1 MSLGLVMSEK
11 QILKVRGAFRAVV
24 TLALLVLC
32 VAGFRLV
39 AAKMRVADQADRIQ
53 MQRNTLKNLRDSLK
67 GRPATSVAPKR
78 AYMNPV
84 AQLQT
89 DLQRSAA
96 LAHCTVSDFQASTD
110 YSPYLSVFT
119 LDTNHPNWQQV
130 SIHVTF
136 RGSLASTL
144 ATVESLGK
152 STVPIEPDSLE
163 ITRQSISQDGASEVL
178 LRLDF
183 RALVLAGGRP

>member
-11 QILKVRGAFRAVV
+11 QILRVRNAFKTVL
-24 TLALLVLC
+24 TMTLLVLC
-32 VAGFRLV
+32 VTGFRLV
-39 AAKMRVADQADRIQ
+39 AAKVRVADQADRIR
-53 MQRNTLKNLRDSLK
+53 MQRNTLKSLRESLK
-67 GRPATSVAPKR
+67 DRPATPAPK
-78 AYMNPV
+78 ATYANPV
-84 AQLQT
+84 ARLQT
-89 DLQRSAA
+89 DLQRAA
-96 LAHCTVSDFQASTD
+96 ASAHCTVSDFQSSTD

-136 RGSLASTL
+136 RGPLASTL

-152 STVPIEPDSLE
+152 SAVPIEPDSLE